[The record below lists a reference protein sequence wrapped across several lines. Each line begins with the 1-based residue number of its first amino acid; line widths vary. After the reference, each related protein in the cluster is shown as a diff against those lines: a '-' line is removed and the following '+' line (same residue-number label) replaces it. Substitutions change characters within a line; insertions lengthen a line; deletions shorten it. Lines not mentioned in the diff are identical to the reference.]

1 MYAQKVKHK
10 ALITG
15 GSRGI
20 GAAIAQ
26 ELAQNGLQ
34 VVVASRKSPEL
45 DNLIASLAGNGH
57 QKIEVDFL
65 NQLERNKFID
75 SLGDQSFDVVINNAG
90 GNLGITD
97 PLANYESFQK
107 VFDFNVGLAVEI
119 NSKLLP
125 KMMEN
130 GWGRIT
136 HISSISALENQGPP
150 QYCAAKAALN
160 AYIRSV
166 GRYVAASGVVVTG
179 VMPGA
184 VMTAGGY
191 WDDVMQN
198 RPEHG
203 MKFLEE
209 RMAIKRFGE
218 VEEIAKLVNFLVS
231 DAASFM
237 TGSVV
242 LADGGQ
248 GRVFQ

>member
-1 MYAQKVKHK
+1 MRKK
-10 ALITG
+10 ALVTG

-20 GAAIAQ
+20 GAAIAE
-26 ELAQNGLQ
+26 ELAASGIS
-34 VVVASRKSPEL
+34 VTVASRKSEALEKIMQKLP
-45 DNLIASLAGNGH
+45 GNGH
-57 QKIEVDFL
+57 ASYEVDLQSEIEIAPFL
-65 NQLERNKFID
+65 DYVQKEE
-75 SLGDQSFDVVINNAG
+75 FDIVVNNAG
-90 GNLGITD
+90 GNLGITN
-97 PLANYESFQK
+97 PLDDYKSYQK
-107 VFDFNVGLAVEI
+107 VLDFNLGLAVDI
-119 NSKLLP
+119 NARALP
-125 KMMEN
+125 GMINRK
-130 GWGRIT
+130 WGRIT

-166 GRYVAASGVVVTG
+166 GRFVAADGVVVTG

-191 WDDVMQN
+191 WDEVMAE

-203 MKFLEE
+203 KKFLSD

-218 VEEIAKLVNFLVS
+218 VSEISSIVAFLVS
-231 DAASFM
+231 ESASFM

-248 GRVFQ
+248 GRTFQ

>member
-1 MYAQKVKHK
+1 MRK
-10 ALITG
+10 ALVTG

-26 ELAQNGLQ
+26 DLAASGIL
-34 VVVASRKSPEL
+34 VTVASRKSETL
-45 DNLIASLAGNGH
+45 DDLMGSLPGKGH
-57 QKIEVDFL
+57 SNYEIDLQSESQISPFLDFVS
-65 NQLERNKFID
+65 NEQ
-75 SLGDQSFDVVINNAG
+75 FDIVVNNAG
-90 GNLGITD
+90 GNLGLVN
-97 PLANYESFQK
+97 PLDDFSSYMR
-107 VFDFNVGLAVEI
+107 VFEFNLGLAIDI
-119 NSKLLP
+119 NARALP
-125 KMMEN
+125 NMINKK
-130 GWGRIT
+130 WGRIT

-166 GRYVAASGVVVTG
+166 GRFVAPDGVVMTG

-191 WDDVMQN
+191 WEDVMRE

-203 MKFLEE
+203 EKFLSE

-218 VEEIAKLVNFLVS
+218 VKEISSIVSFLVS
-231 DAASFM
+231 ESASFM

-248 GRVFQ
+248 GRSFQ

>member
-1 MYAQKVKHK
+1 MSKK

-20 GAAIAQ
+20 GAAIAR
-26 ELAQNGLQ
+26 ELADSGIR
-34 VVVASRKSPEL
+34 VTVASRKSE
-45 DNLIASLAGNGH
+45 A
-57 QKIEVDFL
+57 L
-65 NQLERNKFID
+65 NQLMRALPGEGHSCFEVD
-75 SLGDQSFDVVINNAG
+75 MQSEMEIPLFLDYVKDKDFDIVVNNAG
-90 GNLGITD
+90 GNLGLTN
-97 PLANYESFQK
+97 PLDNFQSFEK
-107 VFDFNVGLAVEI
+107 VLNFNLGLAVDI
-119 NSKLLP
+119 NARVLP
-125 KMMEN
+125 GMINRK
-130 GWGRIT
+130 WGRIT

-166 GRYVAASGVVVTG
+166 GRFVAADGVVVTG

-191 WDDVMQN
+191 WDQVMKES
-198 RPEHG
+198 PEHG
-203 MKFLEE
+203 ENFLRD

-218 VEEIAKLVNFLVS
+218 VKEISSIVRFLVS

-237 TGSVV
+237 TGSIV

-248 GRVFQ
+248 GRTFQ

>member
-1 MYAQKVKHK
+1 MKKK

-20 GAAIAQ
+20 GAAICR
-26 ELAQNGLQ
+26 ELAEKGIS
-34 VVVASRKSPEL
+34 VTVASRKSEAFTEL
-45 DNLIASLAGNGH
+45 MSELPGH
-57 QKIEVDFL
+57 GHEQIEVDLQSQRELKGFL
-65 NQLERNKFID
+65 DKISD
-75 SLGDQSFDVVINNAG
+75 SEYDIIVNNAG
-90 GNLGITD
+90 GNLGASN
-97 PLANYESFQK
+97 PLDVYETFRQ
-107 VFDFNVGLAVEI
+107 VLDFNLGLAIDV
-119 NSKLLP
+119 NSRAIPGMIERK
-125 KMMEN
+125 
-130 GWGRIT
+130 WGRIT

-166 GRYVAASGVVVTG
+166 GRFVAGDGVVITG

-191 WDDVMQN
+191 WEEVMRE

-203 MKFLEE
+203 RKFLSE

-218 VEEIAKLVNFLVS
+218 TKEISSLVSFLVS
-231 DAASFM
+231 ESASFM
-237 TGSVV
+237 NGSIV